1 MKTNVYTSWIL
12 SSSGVINE
20 NKYYMLNTKDI
31 AERKEY
37 YIKVR
42 LRGFIR
48 NVTEISSKPHLKED
62 WRRKQDEC
70 HTVVLYNLLKY
81 IYISTM

>member
-1 MKTNVYTSWIL
+1 MYTSWIL
-12 SSSGVINE
+12 SSSGEINE

-31 AERKEY
+31 DEKKEY

-48 NVTEISSKPHLKED
+48 NFTEIPSKPHLKED
-62 WRRKQDEC
+62 WRRKRDEF

-81 IYISTM
+81 IYTSTV